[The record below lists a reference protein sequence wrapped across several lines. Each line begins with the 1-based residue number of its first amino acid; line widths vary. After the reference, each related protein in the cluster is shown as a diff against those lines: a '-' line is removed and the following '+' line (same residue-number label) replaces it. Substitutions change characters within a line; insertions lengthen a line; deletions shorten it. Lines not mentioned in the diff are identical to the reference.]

1 MCEMGHFYRDG
12 EGVPKDY
19 QKAKEWY
26 QRAADLGDS
35 EARRCLNNLNNDEIK
50 QTKRTKKDRGGCFI
64 TTAVCSSL
72 NKPDDCDELMT
83 MRWYRDKLK
92 SEDPDMAA
100 LISEYYRTAPLVVK
114 KIDNDSDASLV
125 YRQLWE
131 ESISKIYHSL
141 KKEEYRD
148 ATLRYVDMFEGL
160 CRKYD
165 TPIAYDIQD
174 RIKAIRQRS

>member
-1 MCEMGHFYRDG
+1 MIKLLVDNAEAFRKKG
-12 EGVPKDY
+12 ENDNAKYWYSKAAELGDE
-19 QKAKEWY
+19 KAK
-26 QRAADLGDS
+26 AALK
-35 EARRCLNNLNNDEIK
+35 EIENE
-50 QTKRTKKDRGGCFI
+50 GCFI

-131 ESISKIYHSL
+131 DSISKIYHSL
-141 KKEEYRD
+141 KKKEYRD

-165 TPIAYDIQD
+165 TPLACGIQD
-174 RIKAIRQRS
+174 KIKAIRQRN